1 MVCSQRCNASHRL
14 RYLAGDRSAAIRK
27 RVWCRCSYVGGEP
40 ELAACVRMNP
50 LGRASRSRPLAPA
63 NSLIMPGLTPRCAR
77 MQIWEWPLVWEGLAA
92 SVGIALEAVDRP
104 EDVEAARKA
113 ASIGGMTAPMLL
125 DAAHTA
131 SHHLQ
136 MHQRAR

>member
-1 MVCSQRCNASHRL
+1 ML
-14 RYLAGDRSAAIRK
+14 
-27 RVWCRCSYVGGEP
+27 
-40 ELAACVRMNP
+40 
-50 LGRASRSRPLAPA
+50 
-63 NSLIMPGLTPRCAR
+63 GLTPRCAR
-77 MQIWEWPLVWEGLAA
+77 LQNWEWPLVWEGLAA
-92 SVGIALEAVDRP
+92 SLDIALEAIDRP

-125 DAAHTA
+125 NSAHTA

>member
-1 MVCSQRCNASHRL
+1 
-14 RYLAGDRSAAIRK
+14 
-27 RVWCRCSYVGGEP
+27 
-40 ELAACVRMNP
+40 
-50 LGRASRSRPLAPA
+50 
-63 NSLIMPGLTPRCAR
+63 MPGLTPRCAR